1 MLVGFILILKNEAIG
16 IYDNEE
22 ILNNFINGCLQNNFF
37 NKDDIKIKKYNI
49 NSINCLN
56 IENTT
61 YQSKII
67 SEKKEII
74 KEKKIE
80 NIKKELNESE
90 EYKELIKSE
99 EYTKLMQMKIDTK
112 HQINELKKQKIK
124 LEEEKESYEYD
135 LKIYKKLKNEKE
147 KIENFEIPEIF
158 TLKFN
163 IYKKLEELNE
173 LNFEVFKIEW
183 EKVKPLNNYSLFSTN
198 TYENLF
204 TNSNNKEE
212 INIDIDI

>member
-1 MLVGFILILKNEAIG
+1 MLVGFILFLKNEAIG

-56 IENTT
+56 IDNTN
-61 YQSKII
+61 YQNKII

-80 NIKKELNESE
+80 NIKKNVIESE
-90 EYKELIKSE
+90 EYI
-99 EYTKLMQMKIDTK
+99 KLMQTKIDTK

-163 IYKKLEELNE
+163 IYKKLEETNQ

-183 EKVKPLNNYSLFSTN
+183 EKVKPQNNYSLFSPN
-198 TYENLF
+198 IYENSF
-204 TNSNNKEE
+204 INSNNKED

>member
-1 MLVGFILILKNEAIG
+1 MLTGFILFLKNEAIG
-16 IYDNEE
+16 VYDNEE

-37 NKDDIKIKKYNI
+37 NKDDIQIKKYNI

-56 IENTT
+56 IEN
-61 YQSKII
+61 KII
-67 SEKKEII
+67 KESNLENIKNLEKEKKELI
-74 KEKKIE
+74 
-80 NIKKELNESE
+80 ESE
-90 EYKELIKSE
+90 EYKE
-99 EYTKLMQMKIDTK
+99 LMQMKIDTK
-112 HQINELKKQKIK
+112 HQINQLKKQKIK

-163 IYKKLEELNE
+163 IYKKLEESNE

-183 EKVKPLNNYSLFSTN
+183 EKVKPQNNYSLFSPN
-198 TYENLF
+198 IYENLF
-204 TNSNNKEE
+204 TNSNNKEDV
-212 INIDIDI
+212 NIDIDI